1 MLCCALL
8 IFPGGI
14 PGSSSCLPLR
24 KDTQAGPRH
33 RLEVQSNRMYP
44 IDTRCSLHSLGGQAE
59 EGFPVSTS
67 WKALVSVFLKTKE
80 GTDLI

>member
-8 IFPGGI
+8 IFPGGK
-14 PGSSSCLPLR
+14 PGSSSCPPLR

-44 IDTRCSLHSLGGQAE
+44 TDTRCSLHSLSGQAE
-59 EGFPVSTS
+59 EGFPVATS
-67 WKALVSVFLKTKE
+67 WKALISVFLKTKE
-80 GTDLI
+80 LI

>member
-8 IFPGGI
+8 IFPRGKL
-14 PGSSSCLPLR
+14 GSSSCPPLR
-24 KDTQAGPRH
+24 EGTQAGPRH
-33 RLEVQSNRMYP
+33 RLEVQSNRMCP
-44 IDTRCSLHSLGGQAE
+44 IDTGCGLHSLGGQAE

-67 WKALVSVFLKTKE
+67 WKALVSVFLRTKE